1 MWNWLLDSDYADVKA
16 LLICK
21 RIWKYFI
28 LIWEEKNMK
37 YDGQNMEEQNIP
49 VVKEIF
55 SNAYP
60 RI

>member
-1 MWNWLLDSDYADVKA
+1 
-16 LLICK
+16 
-21 RIWKYFI
+21 
-28 LIWEEKNMK
+28 MK

-60 RI
+60 MDVVTFSNLE